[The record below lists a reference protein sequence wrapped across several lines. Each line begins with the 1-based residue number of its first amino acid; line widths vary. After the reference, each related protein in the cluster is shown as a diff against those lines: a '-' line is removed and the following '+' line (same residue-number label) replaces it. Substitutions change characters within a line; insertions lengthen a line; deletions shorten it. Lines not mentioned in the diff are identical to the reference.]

1 MSNKNYVSKRF
12 TAMLLMVVMILAMIP
27 FPSMAATG
35 WNLEGW
41 RSSNPTNWIS
51 GLVNVY
57 NEGDYVP
64 MRLEATTYDGTENF
78 FTVEYDYKD
87 KDGHIGFDGSR
98 NWFIGPITDKETPI
112 SQISALYTESVNT
125 FTVGAPKIVKEKNTE
140 VVQYKIT
147 LNETFIETLKQLGQW
162 TMYFEAH
169 LSKTGTANSVE
180 SGNINFGSSFW
191 NGASLHVR
199 INDVTGNQDIPI
211 KTPVRT
217 GINPTIS
224 IEKLT
229 NGYDPSMP
237 SELLIKSG
245 DPVRWTYTVTNTSEV
260 YLTDITVTDDMG
272 VEPVLISG
280 DLDGDDALSPGEVWI
295 YEASD
300 TAQIGEYTNI
310 GTVTAKYG
318 ETTINA
324 SDISHYFG
332 TYSMMTIDKTT
343 DKQVYST
350 AGEEIDYEIKVA
362 NTGNVPLTN
371 VTVSDNLISNLDG
384 PGTPGTLAVGQT
396 WTFTG
401 TYTVTQADVDQVEIK
416 NTATAE
422 SDETDPITD
431 SVSVKSSRG
440 PVLAV
445 EKTADPMTYDKV
457 GDIITYTIKV
467 KNLGNVTLTNV
478 SVEDTL
484 LEDLDY
490 TSGNTND
497 DENLDVN
504 EVWVYSGTYTITQA
518 DLERGYVDN
527 TVTADSLQ
535 TDGVEDDVRINAVQ
549 SKILEIVKSADRQT
563 FNKPGDV
570 IVYTIEVSNGGN
582 VTLTG
587 IEVNDP
593 MLEDLKYDSG
603 DTNQDDKLDVGETWK
618 YSGSYTITQSNVDSG
633 IVENTATADSVE
645 TDAVE
650 DSVVVISLQDFALE
664 IVKFANR
671 ETFNKPGDVIVY
683 TIEVSNGGN
692 VTLTGIEVSDPMLKD
707 LKYVSGDTN
716 EDNKL
721 DINETWMYTGTYMV
735 TQNDVDFGRVDNTAT
750 ANSAETDPVND
761 SVTVT
766 SSQGP
771 ALSINKSAVESRY
784 TAIGDVIHY
793 TITVKNTGNV
803 TLTGVT
809 VNDSLIPNL
818 TGPIGYEGPSGT
830 LEVGDTWTFT
840 GNYTITQADMNA
852 RSLTNTA
859 TADSN
864 QTTPVNDSVTI
875 NRFIPTTTTT
885 TTRTPDPD
893 PGRIEIFKF
902 LDVDNSGSF
911 NTGDLPFSNILF
923 QLFDEDDDLVGTAT
937 TNSQGNAVFSNLDEG
952 TYFIKEVRGDY
963 TITTPTLNADGM
975 VEVEVVEDE
984 TTEVSIGN
992 YREVIPP
999 QEPPLGPPPVI
1010 EEVEEEAP
1018 PLAIPVLPKTG
1029 EIPPYFAYGFGSLLV
1044 LAGLF
1049 MKRKF

>member
-1 MSNKNYVSKRF
+1 
-12 TAMLLMVVMILAMIP
+12 MLLMVVMILAMIP
-27 FPSMAATG
+27 FPSVAATK

-41 RSSNPTNWIS
+41 RTSNPTNWIS
-51 GLVNVY
+51 GLVAEY
-57 NEGDYVP
+57 TEGSYVP
-64 MRLEATTYDGTENF
+64 MRLEATSFNGIDGTII
-78 FTVEYDYKD
+78 VEYDYMD
-87 KDGHIGFDGSR
+87 ATGHIGFDGSKD
-98 NWFIGPITDKETPI
+98 WFIGPVVNKDTPI
-112 SQISALYTESVNT
+112 DSVQELFTPGTST
-125 FTVGAPKIVKEKNTE
+125 FTVSSPVVSNSSNGK
-140 VVQYKIT
+140 VVQYTIT
-147 LNETFIETLKQLGQW
+147 IALELIPTLLEMKEW
-162 TMYFEAH
+162 TLYWEAH

-180 SGNINFGSSFW
+180 PGNVQFGSSYW

-199 INDVTGNQDIPI
+199 TKGVTGNQDIPV

-217 GINPTIS
+217 GINPSIS

-229 NGYDPSMP
+229 NGYDPNMP

-245 DPVRWTYTVTNTSEV
+245 DPVKWTYTVTNTSEV
-260 YLTDITVTDDMG
+260 YLTDIIVTDDKG
-272 VEPVLISG
+272 VEPVYISG
-280 DLDGDDALSPGEVWI
+280 DLDGDDALSPDEVWI

-300 TAQIGEYTNI
+300 IAQIGEYTNI
-310 GTVTAKYG
+310 ATVTAKYG
-318 ETTINA
+318 ETAINA

-332 TYSMMTIDKTT
+332 ADAKMTIDKTT

-350 AGEEIDYEIKVA
+350 AGEEIDYEIKVT
-362 NTGNVPLTN
+362 NTGNVTLTN
-371 VTVSDNLISNLDG
+371 VNVSDNLISNLDG
-384 PGTPGTLAVGQT
+384 PETPGTLAIGQT

-401 TYTVTQADVDQVEIK
+401 TYTVTQADVDRVEIK

-431 SVSVKSSRG
+431 SVSVKSSHG

-467 KNLGNVTLTNV
+467 KNLGNVTLTNI

-490 TSGNTND
+490 ASGNTNND
-497 DENLDVN
+497 QNLDIN
-504 EVWVYSGTYTITQA
+504 EVWVYTGTYTITQA

-549 SKILEIVKSADRQT
+549 SKILEIVKSADRET

-593 MLEDLKYDSG
+593 LLEDLKYDSG
-603 DTNQDDKLDVGETWK
+603 DTNQDGMLDVGETWK

-645 TDAVE
+645 TDEVE

-721 DINETWMYTGTYMV
+721 DINETWMYTGSYMV
-735 TQNDVDFGRVDNTAT
+735 TQIDVDFGRVDNTAT

-818 TGPIGYEGPSGT
+818 TGPIGYEGQTGT

-840 GNYTITQADMNA
+840 GTYTTTQADMNA
-852 RSLTNTA
+852 RSVTNTA

-875 NRFIPTTTTT
+875 NRYIPTTTTT

-902 LDVDNSGSF
+902 LDVDNSASF

-923 QLFDEDDDLVGTAT
+923 QLYNEDDDLVGTAT

-975 VEVEVVEDE
+975 IEVEVVEDE

-999 QEPPLGPPPVI
+999 QEPPLGPPPII
-1010 EEVEEEAP
+1010 EEVIEDKVPQGP
-1018 PLAIPVLPKTG
+1018 PALPKTG
-1029 EIPPYFAYGFGSLLV
+1029 ELPPYFAYGFGSLLV